1 MKNIFYSLI
10 AVLLITLLQSGNH
23 DCLAAGSGAIPKENE
38 VKLIESIQN
47 GEHDTIE
54 SLLKDIPDV
63 NFKVRKGFTP
73 LMAAAEFGD
82 SYPVRLLIKRGA
94 EVNAVN
100 SLGKTAL
107 ILSTNYGF
115 VDNARELISA
125 GADIDA
131 RDDIYKMSAFLYSVK
146 FGFIEM
152 AKLLVDNKAD
162 IRLLDCF
169 GNNALAIAVRHNNA
183 EMVRYLIGLK
193 FDPNGLMIEKE
204 GETILMYAAG
214 KGMYN
219 IVKLLI
225 ESGADVNKKTVYNF
239 SALVYAAVCGVES
252 VEDLIVEKSSGV
264 DGEQGT
270 YALGIAVLS
279 ENNSMIEKLIKKG
292 ADPDKAYKTVQS
304 ESFYDA
310 DPVNGLV
317 EKIINNGVAAGRDY
331 TPLMIACVTG
341 NLRAVK
347 KLIEYGAGIDRVE
360 EGCHTPLMASLNFE
374 NFDIARFLIE
384 RGANVNAKNACG
396 ETPLALAAYLRDY
409 DTVKILLERGAKFE
423 NTAGREPNA
432 ALIALNSGDEKLF
445 KLFADRGADAL
456 QLLGSAR
463 GRFESPMQ
471 KAIDSENTPLL
482 KLILRSG
489 ADANERLEFG
499 PTPLSLAAR
508 GGNYEAAKV
517 LIDGGA
523 NVDNATSSYEGGTA
537 LDIAA
542 QSGSDEIVKLL
553 MERGHPFD
561 SAKLERLAGE
571 PNDRQSNLADS
582 LGLEPRR
589 YYSSK
594 PWNIKGFPSKIR
606 KIINDDYGYKNK
618 IERGEIVRETLPVAI
633 SENIDIT
640 GPLQMTALQ
649 YFASRIEIAPPN
661 NSIIKLLIENKADLY
676 IGGKEKSPF
685 ISIIE
690 RGNREIYDYL
700 IEKGYEIKIDEKE
713 LSLMIVNQASHVTG
727 DFERLKILLDIARR
741 KKYSLAGSDE
751 IWKAII
757 FSHGPQTIKY
767 IFENKL
773 FGIEKAGTYAVDLVC
788 STVENTGWPGLL
800 SDRLTNALYIAKLT
814 GEPCKSIVN
823 SIEKSAKLSSMT
835 AEITLAAARAKNV
848 ECVRYFSKRIKTENN
863 YVFDNIIQSLIYDRY
878 ETTPEAENLKASLE
892 LIENPDFKFDSERKK
907 RNIQKLIPEMIKL
920 KLNEEVKSFM
930 AKNGF
935 EDTQLNQAMILASV
949 SSGNFSMNRFLMI
962 NLPLGQKIMLTELL
976 LNKKNQEDTS
986 EERRRKDEDDPAHR
1000 AFLRVYESIRPGAF
1014 AEFKKALEA
1023 AGAEKFDPGS
1033 YRSFFQKA
1041 LECRNDEIA
1050 KYLIDN
1056 TVDFYDRYFVESSVS
1071 AERFDLAD
1079 LAMAKGAAIADP
1091 EYSYF
1096 FAIRDNKI
1104 SIIDYLLKN
1113 KIDPNCSY
1121 SNEGPIVAVALKWNR
1136 PEIFIKL
1143 VEGGADLVKGRFKKG
1158 AGDFFGLSGRFSFS
1172 GMDTWVKPP
1181 NDSTLLNYAI
1191 AGGMRREAL
1200 FLSSRE
1206 PGINIVDPLSGK
1218 CALELAIERN
1228 YTGIALAILKRADI
1242 DLKSANVKTALA
1254 KAVETGNAAVI
1265 RRFSEIGVTA
1275 CDDFDAKTLKRLIS
1289 EKKEYIYAITG
1300 AMTAKNTAASKILK
1314 SLLTA
1319 GASTSEILI
1328 CSVKMN
1334 NIALTKSYLAS
1345 AGSAGAAGEAGR
1357 GALISAVE
1365 DGNLEAVRLL
1375 LENGADA
1382 NSVDFFKTPLAVA
1395 AVKSGRIDILKA
1407 LEKAG
1412 ANLGAAS
1419 PFGIDPLYAS
1429 LAGGDDVILNYLMSQ
1444 KVNPEKALIKSI
1456 QNLKSGFVAKLLGKG
1471 AVPDACDNRGVNA
1484 LLLARGTLQ
1493 YDLEDM
1499 LVKYGADANFEPENI
1514 AAIKIFNIIAS
1525 GDNGKTALNLV
1536 AKVKDLEE
1544 KNDAGETLLVASLK
1558 KWNMNELSLALV
1570 QAGADLSAVDSSNT
1584 TALMYIMQ
1592 KNIKDFDYKRYV
1604 TKLKNAGHVNN
1615 EGKNILFFYEGEKTE
1630 EVELLLKCGANIV
1643 QKDNSGMTP
1652 LLNFIS
1658 GRRLFLAD
1666 WLIKRGA
1673 DVRVKNRSGENAL
1686 MLMSQKCDGMIY
1698 EQKKLSEEMIDGFI
1712 ARMKNMIDDR
1722 DRNGETALMM
1732 AARYS
1737 LPYFVKAFIKA
1748 GADVNARDSA
1758 GNCALIKACDRES
1771 AAALIEAGASPV
1783 TGPKGFDDIEALQ
1796 RLLSDKHGE
1805 KNFGALRLILDRE
1818 ISRAD
1823 EVDEKTAADFL
1834 KANHSNGLKSLI
1846 YLASKKNVR
1855 QDRFFEML
1863 FGKFNID
1870 EKILY
1875 KSILEAGSG
1884 EQLKCFSD
1892 TRKNLKLSEDG
1903 WNEIMTL
1910 LKAGNKDILKT
1921 FLDVHKK
1928 FDNKILSNAVKMSF
1942 YNKMPEAAREFI
1954 TRIEVIEAGLADE
1967 FCREFI
1973 QFEDT
1978 QGISLVFKRSSV
1990 PETESDFKLKIFM
2003 QSLQLRN
2010 NYIARSYFDNDPQFY
2025 LSAKAPDG
2033 LPLFI
2038 HACKSGNLELAKAMK
2053 KAGADPDM
2061 KGSEGRTALYFAA
2074 LNGDMPMIKFLEES
2088 GADLNIKNDKESIA
2102 ILSAS
2107 NGGSVEAV
2115 KYFQSKGQSINYK
2128 NKFGLTPLIVSIMA
2142 GKKDAAK
2149 YLIESGAELNCLYDE
2164 GRQGSWTPLGAA
2176 MNNGDFDTIKL
2187 LIEKGSSINE
2197 IIGMKIAAEGIIE
2210 KAVERKR
2217 PDMIKFLIDRGFDIN
2232 KIYNSSFNALHFAA
2246 MRNDLEMVKDLLE
2259 MGFLIDAKS
2268 SDNRTALSLA
2278 LNNENVEMAKYLFS
2292 KGASVK
2298 IHEKHEAASFEKAL
2312 KCGCEEIAAKIMR
2325 SSDKKTI
2332 FLPALIKF
2340 KRLDSIKKIIESEG
2354 SVNFDAGGSP
2364 LVVHAAGEG
2373 AIEILS
2379 FLIEKKADINV
2390 KNVFGRTPLLKA
2402 ALVGRFDVAKFLVE
2416 KGADINAKDKDR
2428 NTALIL
2434 SALSGNADLVRFF
2447 MEKGQNPN
2455 QQNKNGLT
2463 PLIAACK
2470 SRSAETVRLL
2480 LSAGAK
2486 PDGYYSYSGDRP
2498 GCALYYGVEKNSL
2511 EIVKALIEA
2520 GANLKTFAALEAF
2533 NYSLNNCMNNEIC
2546 KVFIEAGIDFNKS
2559 SDCSNYP
2566 LFHAVENMRLREIKY
2581 FIQNGLRFDTSEVK
2595 TIKLMELE
2603 KQSHR
2608 SAAFSMLRKA
2618 AESVPKDIA
2627 REKIAALNRAITAGE
2642 NTKAVELL
2650 KGSFE
2655 VDIRDER
2662 YCTPL
2667 FTAVET
2673 GSVGIAEAL
2682 LKRGANPNMSGI
2694 KDLRPLTLAVRSKK
2708 IELVKLL
2715 VEGGADINFTDD
2727 FNTLPLVRAV
2737 INGSTDIF
2745 EYLLERGAGIDL
2757 CSNDGHTPLTAAA
2770 ACGRDE
2776 MIRKLLKK
2784 GADVKIR
2791 NRMDDTA
2798 ITTAAADGHWVTAE
2812 LLSEMG
2818 SAEIE
2823 DRNAREYFQFCK
2835 AIAKG
2840 ATAEVEALIRKGSDV
2855 NCSGKDLLT
2864 PLMIAAGKR
2873 NIAIMRLLVENGAR
2887 IDAGDASGKT
2897 FLEHYL
2903 QSSTGK
2909 FDDEFITYLS
2919 ELNISEDSKE
2929 KIILSCDSHDPA
2941 LAIKFIA
2948 PSESGKTFGEFGRS
2962 RLMTAIASEKYNI
2975 ALELIKAGADVKF
2988 KDKNGSNALILLCK
3002 SYFNN
3007 SREKFYSLVASRLI
3021 EAGSPINDQD
3031 AEGNT
3036 ALHYAA
3042 HRGLGRTVEML
3053 IERGA
3058 GVNIKNKKGETPF
3071 TMALKFYPYS
3081 DCLLKMISAGAEIF
3095 PGGAG
3100 SVLSAEYVNLLALN
3114 ADGKVTKIIIDRYL
3128 DENKGMAEETVARIL
3143 KLEPVRGIPAALY
3156 AAQKGGLNAEATYN
3170 KYFYKADLGNAKT
3183 VQFLIELGNAEYLSL
3198 FRKKGLK
3205 LVIKYNPV
3213 VGLMLALKNRNYEAA
3228 AIMLREGYIN
3238 DAGVN
3243 QAVVASLK
3251 DRDDMAVK
3259 LILNSAP
3266 TVEIYFKNS
3275 YSLLENFIEKVDAEG
3290 ILLLAERKKNAQ
3302 DKLSFYE
3309 MTLERIIENKKV
3321 AESFFGEFF
3330 EKFRRDCSADIKPFA
3345 VRFMQ
3350 KAIDNEKYNIFF
3362 YVDNLF
3368 KAGRK
3373 TYNSQALVIAAA
3385 AGQIALVKKLLKNGA
3400 YPDSIDEM
3408 GNFALQRAID
3418 NRKFDVMKIIAES
3431 GADLKGRPGAA
3442 ALTSAI
3448 AAGSTDAVA
3457 YLLKKGAD
3465 PNASAG
3471 VKSCLQ
3477 QAVLMNRPDMLEKL
3491 IAAGAFFD
3499 PASPPGLE
3507 LFQAASKNDDGKLL
3521 SILKK
3526 GPRPDVAKKFE
3537 PSIKLNELIRTGDL
3551 KNLNSLVESVRYVD
3565 YRDENGNTLLNNAI
3579 ARCRFEVANALIAK
3593 GADINAKNKEGRTPL
3608 INSILIDNASLA
3620 KLLLEKGADYGL
3632 KDDNGRDALNWAILK
3647 GDEVLCEVILK
3658 STKKKGVASIV
3669 MPVHFKA
3676 AEENESIEIK
3686 EILIEHSH
3694 PAASQ
3699 GKSFAEKRRLAATLT
3714 DAVLAGDT
3722 AAVTL
3727 IMNNSA
3733 PQKINQDK
3741 LIFLL
3746 KKTSEAGNVE
3756 MASIIGRYISD
3767 FQKIL
3772 FYIRSLILDGESKS
3786 AALEAILRSLP
3797 DRAFEK
3803 DAVNLIREMM
3813 QSKNT
3818 KCLDL
3823 LLEKAMKHIN
3833 SFELNS
3839 IIQDSALTGDKE
3851 IVKPFLKR
3859 LGSFREPAC
3868 AAFFCEALRSGDA
3881 QSAKFCLI
3889 MKFDFSKSEFMEY
3902 HEILKALG
3910 RYADPLLI
3918 KAFSNNIDMKI
3929 FGLNIFIEALKARRI
3944 DNMQQLIELGV
3955 NPVLPEMRY
3964 ILRDTLIAKD
3974 YASAVFLLS
3983 SGVDPDVRDFDGFN
3997 ALMHAAMTDEIELAE
4012 TAIEKGT
4019 NLALTNE
4026 FGETAL
4032 DIARVFK
4039 SHGVEKIIESS
4050 KDAKNE
4056 PVNDVYRLMGM
4067 LAAGESDEVLI
4078 EAINGGFNVNEC
4090 TISRKVLLQRAIE
4103 LKRCRVVE
4111 ALLDAGASL
4120 LIRRNDGSTPLGF
4133 AMAQSDEKII
4143 ASIVSGAGGINSML
4157 SDGETMLSFAAKG
4170 DCYESALILL
4180 KMKADPAAK
4189 NGYGKTAAEIAR
4201 EYGKLEMLR
4210 YFEDTDIVNI
4220 LSRIDEIIEKSM
4232 VRKNLIS
4239 AEIEF
4244 RGAGGKTA
4252 LMDAIEKNQTLR
4264 IKYLLVNGAN
4274 ARAADGS
4281 GKTVHQYALG
4291 KDSREITNLIGLY
4304 STIKPDDARKIER
4317 GKDYISAASS
4327 SSVTIVFQPKT
4338 ETDILNQELL
4348 SALTLPLGPGFNK
4361 LGQIK
4366 ALIEKGADVNYA
4378 IPPYETTPLMEI
4390 IKQSEI
4396 DIAKMLIDKGAN
4408 INAVDKNSR
4417 SAFLLACESQN
4428 IDIIKLF
4435 IDKGFDLNS
4444 ANGRNGFVQ
4453 AAFSGNIDII
4463 KFLIEKGAD
4472 VNAKNSRGFTALIM
4486 AVKASKAGV
4495 VKFLNEKGA
4504 DISIK
4509 DPSGKTAADYAA
4521 SSGNKT
4527 LIDLLKK

>member
-10 AVLLITLLQSGNH
+10 AVLLIALLQSGNH
-23 DCLAAGSGAIPKENE
+23 DCAAADSGALLKENE

-54 SLLKDIPDV
+54 SLIKNIPDV
-63 NFKVRKGFTP
+63 NFKIRKGITP

-214 KGMYN
+214 KGMYD

-225 ESGADVNKKTVYNF
+225 ESGADVNKKTVCNF

-317 EKIINNGVAAGRDY
+317 ERIINNGVAAGRDY

-347 KLIEYGAGIDRVE
+347 KLVEYGAGIDRVE
-360 EGCHTPLMASLNFE
+360 EGCHTPLMAALNFE

-384 RGANVNAKNACG
+384 HGADVNAKNARG
-396 ETPLALAAYLRDY
+396 ETPLTLAAYLRDY

-423 NTAGREPNA
+423 DAAGRDPNA

-456 QLLGSAR
+456 QLLDSAR
-463 GRFESPMQ
+463 GRFDSPMQ
-471 KAIDSENTPLL
+471 KAIDSQNTPLL

-489 ADANERLEFG
+489 ANANERLEFG

-523 NVDNATSSYEGGTA
+523 NVDNAASSYEGGAA

-700 IEKGYEIKIDEKE
+700 IEKGYEIKIGEEE
-713 LSLMIVNQASHVTG
+713 LSLMIVNQASHVTD

-788 STVENTGWPGLL
+788 STVENTGWPGSL

-878 ETTPEAENLKASLE
+878 ETTPEAENLKAALE
-892 LIENPDFKFDSERKK
+892 LIENPDFKFDSERNK
-907 RNIQKLIPEMIKL
+907 RNIQKLIAEMIKL

-949 SSGNFSMNRFLMI
+949 SSDNFSMNRFLMI
-962 NLPLGQKIMLTELL
+962 NLPLSQKIMLTELL
-976 LNKKNQEDTS
+976 LNNKNREDTS

-1000 AFLRVYESIRPGAF
+1000 TFLRVYESIRPGAF

-1056 TVDFYDRYFVESSVS
+1056 TADFYDRYFVESSVS

-1242 DLKSANVKTALA
+1242 DLKSANVKTALT

-1334 NIALTKSYLAS
+1334 NIALTKSYLTS
-1345 AGSAGAAGEAGR
+1345 AGSAGATGETGR
-1357 GALISAVE
+1357 IALISAVE

-1395 AVKSGRIDILKA
+1395 AVKSGRIDIPKA

-1412 ANLGAAS
+1412 ADLGAAS

-1444 KVNPEKALIKSI
+1444 KVKTEKALIKSI

-1471 AVPDACDNRGVNA
+1471 AVPNACDNRGVNA
-1484 LLLARGTLQ
+1484 LLLARETLQ

-1525 GDNGKTALNLV
+1525 DDNGKTALNLI
-1536 AKVKDLEE
+1536 AKVKNLEE

-1592 KNIKDFDYKRYV
+1592 KNIKDFGYERYV

-1630 EVELLLKCGANIV
+1630 EVELLLKCGANID

-1658 GRRLFLAD
+1658 GRRIFLAD
-1666 WLIKRGA
+1666 WLIRRGA
-1673 DVRVKNRSGENAL
+1673 DVRVKNRSGENAM
-1686 MLMSQKCDGMIY
+1686 MLMSQKCAGMIY

-1771 AAALIEAGASPV
+1771 AAALIEAGAGPV
-1783 TGPKGFDDIEALQ
+1783 TGPKGFDDMAALL

-1818 ISRAD
+1818 ISRAG

-1846 YLASKKNVR
+1846 YLASKKNLR

-1863 FGKFNID
+1863 FEKFNID

-1892 TRKNLKLSEDG
+1892 TRKNVKLSEDG

-1928 FDNKILSNAVKMSF
+1928 FDNKILSNAVRTSF

-1954 TRIEVIEAGLADE
+1954 TRIEAIEAIEANLADE

-2003 QSLQLRN
+2003 QSL
-2010 NYIARSYFDNDPQFY
+2010 
-2025 LSAKAPDG
+2025 
-2033 LPLFI
+2033 
-2038 HACKSGNLELAKAMK
+2038 
-2053 KAGADPDM
+2053 
-2061 KGSEGRTALYFAA
+2061 
-2074 LNGDMPMIKFLEES
+2074 
-2088 GADLNIKNDKESIA
+2088 
-2102 ILSAS
+2102 
-2107 NGGSVEAV
+2107 
-2115 KYFQSKGQSINYK
+2115 
-2128 NKFGLTPLIVSIMA
+2128 
-2142 GKKDAAK
+2142 
-2149 YLIESGAELNCLYDE
+2149 
-2164 GRQGSWTPLGAA
+2164 
-2176 MNNGDFDTIKL
+2176 
-2187 LIEKGSSINE
+2187 EK
-2197 IIGMKIAAEGIIE
+2197 
-2210 KAVERKR
+2210 KR
-2217 PDMIKFLIDRGFDIN
+2217 PDLIKFLIDKGFNIN
-2232 KIYNSSFNALHFAA
+2232 KIYDLGFNALHFAA
-2246 MRNDLEMVKDLLE
+2246 M
-2259 MGFLIDAKS
+2259 
-2268 SDNRTALSLA
+2268 
-2278 LNNENVEMAKYLFS
+2278 
-2292 KGASVK
+2292 
-2298 IHEKHEAASFEKAL
+2298 
-2312 KCGCEEIAAKIMR
+2312 
-2325 SSDKKTI
+2325 SDKT
-2332 FLPALIKF
+2332 
-2340 KRLDSIKKIIESEG
+2340 
-2354 SVNFDAGGSP
+2354 
-2364 LVVHAAGEG
+2364 
-2373 AIEILS
+2373 
-2379 FLIEKKADINV
+2379 
-2390 KNVFGRTPLLKA
+2390 
-2402 ALVGRFDVAKFLVE
+2402 
-2416 KGADINAKDKDR
+2416 
-2428 NTALIL
+2428 
-2434 SALSGNADLVRFF
+2434 
-2447 MEKGQNPN
+2447 
-2455 QQNKNGLT
+2455 
-2463 PLIAACK
+2463 
-2470 SRSAETVRLL
+2470 
-2480 LSAGAK
+2480 
-2486 PDGYYSYSGDRP
+2486 
-2498 GCALYYGVEKNSL
+2498 
-2511 EIVKALIEA
+2511 
-2520 GANLKTFAALEAF
+2520 
-2533 NYSLNNCMNNEIC
+2533 
-2546 KVFIEAGIDFNKS
+2546 
-2559 SDCSNYP
+2559 
-2566 LFHAVENMRLREIKY
+2566 
-2581 FIQNGLRFDTSEVK
+2581 
-2595 TIKLMELE
+2595 
-2603 KQSHR
+2603 
-2608 SAAFSMLRKA
+2608 
-2618 AESVPKDIA
+2618 
-2627 REKIAALNRAITAGE
+2627 
-2642 NTKAVELL
+2642 
-2650 KGSFE
+2650 
-2655 VDIRDER
+2655 
-2662 YCTPL
+2662 
-2667 FTAVET
+2667 
-2673 GSVGIAEAL
+2673 
-2682 LKRGANPNMSGI
+2682 
-2694 KDLRPLTLAVRSKK
+2694 
-2708 IELVKLL
+2708 
-2715 VEGGADINFTDD
+2715 
-2727 FNTLPLVRAV
+2727 
-2737 INGSTDIF
+2737 
-2745 EYLLERGAGIDL
+2745 
-2757 CSNDGHTPLTAAA
+2757 
-2770 ACGRDE
+2770 
-2776 MIRKLLKK
+2776 
-2784 GADVKIR
+2784 
-2791 NRMDDTA
+2791 
-2798 ITTAAADGHWVTAE
+2798 
-2812 LLSEMG
+2812 
-2818 SAEIE
+2818 
-2823 DRNAREYFQFCK
+2823 
-2835 AIAKG
+2835 
-2840 ATAEVEALIRKGSDV
+2840 
-2855 NCSGKDLLT
+2855 
-2864 PLMIAAGKR
+2864 
-2873 NIAIMRLLVENGAR
+2873 
-2887 IDAGDASGKT
+2887 
-2897 FLEHYL
+2897 
-2903 QSSTGK
+2903 
-2909 FDDEFITYLS
+2909 
-2919 ELNISEDSKE
+2919 
-2929 KIILSCDSHDPA
+2929 
-2941 LAIKFIA
+2941 
-2948 PSESGKTFGEFGRS
+2948 
-2962 RLMTAIASEKYNI
+2962 
-2975 ALELIKAGADVKF
+2975 
-2988 KDKNGSNALILLCK
+2988 
-3002 SYFNN
+3002 
-3007 SREKFYSLVASRLI
+3007 
-3021 EAGSPINDQD
+3021 
-3031 AEGNT
+3031 
-3036 ALHYAA
+3036 
-3042 HRGLGRTVEML
+3042 
-3053 IERGA
+3053 
-3058 GVNIKNKKGETPF
+3058 
-3071 TMALKFYPYS
+3071 
-3081 DCLLKMISAGAEIF
+3081 
-3095 PGGAG
+3095 
-3100 SVLSAEYVNLLALN
+3100 
-3114 ADGKVTKIIIDRYL
+3114 
-3128 DENKGMAEETVARIL
+3128 
-3143 KLEPVRGIPAALY
+3143 
-3156 AAQKGGLNAEATYN
+3156 
-3170 KYFYKADLGNAKT
+3170 
-3183 VQFLIELGNAEYLSL
+3183 
-3198 FRKKGLK
+3198 
-3205 LVIKYNPV
+3205 
-3213 VGLMLALKNRNYEAA
+3213 
-3228 AIMLREGYIN
+3228 
-3238 DAGVN
+3238 
-3243 QAVVASLK
+3243 
-3251 DRDDMAVK
+3251 
-3259 LILNSAP
+3259 
-3266 TVEIYFKNS
+3266 
-3275 YSLLENFIEKVDAEG
+3275 
-3290 ILLLAERKKNAQ
+3290 
-3302 DKLSFYE
+3302 
-3309 MTLERIIENKKV
+3309 
-3321 AESFFGEFF
+3321 
-3330 EKFRRDCSADIKPFA
+3330 
-3345 VRFMQ
+3345 
-3350 KAIDNEKYNIFF
+3350 
-3362 YVDNLF
+3362 
-3368 KAGRK
+3368 
-3373 TYNSQALVIAAA
+3373 
-3385 AGQIALVKKLLKNGA
+3385 
-3400 YPDSIDEM
+3400 
-3408 GNFALQRAID
+3408 
-3418 NRKFDVMKIIAES
+3418 
-3431 GADLKGRPGAA
+3431 
-3442 ALTSAI
+3442 
-3448 AAGSTDAVA
+3448 
-3457 YLLKKGAD
+3457 
-3465 PNASAG
+3465 
-3471 VKSCLQ
+3471 
-3477 QAVLMNRPDMLEKL
+3477 
-3491 IAAGAFFD
+3491 
-3499 PASPPGLE
+3499 
-3507 LFQAASKNDDGKLL
+3507 
-3521 SILKK
+3521 
-3526 GPRPDVAKKFE
+3526 
-3537 PSIKLNELIRTGDL
+3537 
-3551 KNLNSLVESVRYVD
+3551 
-3565 YRDENGNTLLNNAI
+3565 
-3579 ARCRFEVANALIAK
+3579 
-3593 GADINAKNKEGRTPL
+3593 
-3608 INSILIDNASLA
+3608 
-3620 KLLLEKGADYGL
+3620 
-3632 KDDNGRDALNWAILK
+3632 
-3647 GDEVLCEVILK
+3647 
-3658 STKKKGVASIV
+3658 
-3669 MPVHFKA
+3669 
-3676 AEENESIEIK
+3676 
-3686 EILIEHSH
+3686 
-3694 PAASQ
+3694 
-3699 GKSFAEKRRLAATLT
+3699 
-3714 DAVLAGDT
+3714 
-3722 AAVTL
+3722 
-3727 IMNNSA
+3727 
-3733 PQKINQDK
+3733 
-3741 LIFLL
+3741 
-3746 KKTSEAGNVE
+3746 
-3756 MASIIGRYISD
+3756 
-3767 FQKIL
+3767 
-3772 FYIRSLILDGESKS
+3772 
-3786 AALEAILRSLP
+3786 
-3797 DRAFEK
+3797 
-3803 DAVNLIREMM
+3803 
-3813 QSKNT
+3813 
-3818 KCLDL
+3818 
-3823 LLEKAMKHIN
+3823 
-3833 SFELNS
+3833 
-3839 IIQDSALTGDKE
+3839 
-3851 IVKPFLKR
+3851 
-3859 LGSFREPAC
+3859 
-3868 AAFFCEALRSGDA
+3868 
-3881 QSAKFCLI
+3881 
-3889 MKFDFSKSEFMEY
+3889 
-3902 HEILKALG
+3902 
-3910 RYADPLLI
+3910 
-3918 KAFSNNIDMKI
+3918 
-3929 FGLNIFIEALKARRI
+3929 
-3944 DNMQQLIELGV
+3944 
-3955 NPVLPEMRY
+3955 
-3964 ILRDTLIAKD
+3964 
-3974 YASAVFLLS
+3974 
-3983 SGVDPDVRDFDGFN
+3983 
-3997 ALMHAAMTDEIELAE
+3997 ELAE
-4012 TAIEKGT
+4012 TALQKGA
-4019 NLALTNE
+4019 NIALTDE
-4026 FGETAL
+4026 TGETAL
-4032 DIARVFK
+4032 EIARKFK
-4039 SHGVEKIIESS
+4039 SRGVEKIIETFNG
-4050 KDAKNE
+4050 AKNE
-4056 PVNDVYRLMGM
+4056 PVKDIYRLMGM

-4090 TISRKVLLQRAIE
+4090 TMSGKVLLQRAVE
-4103 LKRCRVVE
+4103 LKRAGVVK
-4111 ALLDAGASL
+4111 ALLRAGAYPLARLHDENTTLGKTLASGDEATL
-4120 LIRRNDGSTPLGF
+4120 VALARN
-4133 AMAQSDEKII
+4133 I
-4143 ASIVSGAGGINSML
+4143 GGVNSRVW
-4157 SDGETMLSFAAKG
+4157 DGETMLSLAVKG
-4170 DCYESALILL
+4170 DYHEAALLLL
-4180 KMKADPAAK
+4180 KMKADPAVT
-4189 NGYGKTAAEIAR
+4189 NSSGQTSLDIAR
-4201 EYGKLEMLR
+4201 NAGKAEML
-4210 YFEDTDIVNI
+4210 YYMEDTDIVNI
-4220 LSRIDEIIEKSM
+4220 LNSIDEIVKKFER
-4232 VRKNLIS
+4232 RKNS
-4239 AEIEF
+4239 ESNEVEF
-4244 RGAGGKTA
+4244 TRIGGKTA
-4252 LMDAIEKNQTLR
+4252 LMDAILKNQPLR
-4264 IKYLLVNGAN
+4264 IKYLLV
-4274 ARAADGS
+4274 
-4281 GKTVHQYALG
+4281 
-4291 KDSREITNLIGLY
+4291 
-4304 STIKPDDARKIER
+4304 
-4317 GKDYISAASS
+4317 
-4327 SSVTIVFQPKT
+4327 
-4338 ETDILNQELL
+4338 
-4348 SALTLPLGPGFNK
+4348 
-4361 LGQIK
+4361 
-4366 ALIEKGADVNYA
+4366 KGADVEAVDGDGWTIFEYA
-4378 IPPYETTPLMEI
+4378 GKCNNQKIMQLIRLYRIIKPGAYQSLERGEGYLAVKTTSTDYLFYMSETDKESLNLELISAFHQPIGPAGNMHERIKAALDKGADANFSVPPDWATPL
-4390 IKQSEI
+4390 IKAVQMRETG
-4396 DIAKMLIDKGAN
+4396 IAKMLIDKGAN

-4417 SAFLLACESQN
+4417 NAFLLACESQN

-4444 ANGRNGFVQ
+4444 ANGRNGFVR
-4453 AAFSGNIDII
+4453 AAFLGNIDII

-4472 VNAKNSRGFTALIM
+4472 VNAKNSHGFTALIM

-4495 VKFLNEKGA
+4495 VKFLTEKGA